1 MDNATETILLMCKCL
16 QSIMPVNNMWTEKQH
31 EANKALMT
39 KVEVNEAKFRSN
51 QYIDDATQTIL
62 PICEYLQSIMNAKDI
77 GTEK

>member
-1 MDNATETILLMCKCL
+1 
-16 QSIMPVNNMWTEKQH
+16 
-31 EANKALMT
+31 MT